1 LEVAATRRQ
10 RLINPSKKME
20 ACAVDIPLGTLKLTC
35 VEAMTRQ
42 IEAAID
48 ALQRGD
54 YDIAVTLAG
63 AAEGMIQR
71 EGLHMFA
78 YMRDSPKVQAKFSK
92 KDWIATINRELYWL
106 KHGGQNEMNIECS
119 DAAIMIA
126 RAASKLGKWTPKMEE
141 FRIWLK
147 NNIDA
152 I

>member
-1 LEVAATRRQ
+1 
-10 RLINPSKKME
+10 
-20 ACAVDIPLGTLKLTC
+20 VDIPLGTLKLTR

-48 ALQRGD
+48 ALKRGD
-54 YDIAVTLAG
+54 YDVAVTLAG

-71 EGLHMFA
+71 DGPHMFA
-78 YMRDSPKVQAKFSK
+78 YLRDSPRVQDKFSK

-106 KHGGQNEMNIECS
+106 KHGGQNEMEIECA
-119 DAAIMIA
+119 DAVFMIA
-126 RAASKLGKWTPKMEE
+126 RATTKLEKWTPKMEE
-141 FRIWLK
+141 FRGWLK

>member
-1 LEVAATRRQ
+1 LEAAATSRQ

-71 EGLHMFA
+71 EGQFA
-78 YMRDSPKVQAKFSK
+78 YMRDSPRVQGKFSK

-119 DAAIMIA
+119 DAAFMIA
-126 RAASKLGKWTPKMEE
+126 RAASKLEKWTPKMEE